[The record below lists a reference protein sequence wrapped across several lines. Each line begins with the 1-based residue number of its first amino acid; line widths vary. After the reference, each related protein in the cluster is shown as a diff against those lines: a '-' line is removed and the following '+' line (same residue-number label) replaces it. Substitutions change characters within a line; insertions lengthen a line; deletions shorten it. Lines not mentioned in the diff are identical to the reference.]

1 MPGACRP
8 SLRWSLLNVSAHI
21 FKQRV
26 SSVLNLLFIP
36 LVAFI
41 LSLKLQEYFN
51 INLVLIVAVPVYV
64 LKNLL
69 LDDPAPGFMRLNA
82 LDVSAYL
89 VALVELVGYFTSTYR
104 ANSFYY
110 LMEAFFLLLCYCL
123 IRYNLRYEYQRL
135 PLFFFMA
142 AWAVFLSAVGFVN
155 FYQLN
160 ARLRAAGFNDI
171 TNFRYSIYVLNPIG
185 LAIGEWVTT
194 LFLVLPFPLILF
206 IRFRGSRLGR
216 ALFCLAS
223 TALLAVTLM
232 TFIRGVYVAV
242 AAFALAGSALFYLY
256 GLFPLRRIL
265 QFNAAVALLTMA
277 TLVPVAKPA
286 LTTVSMLKTTSQV
299 RSFEGRKSIWKNT
312 LEIIKDHPLLGIGA
326 YNFSM
331 QYVVYKGQD
340 EESGVAM
347 RPFNYFLQLLVEKG
361 LLGFLVY
368 SLLTI
373 NFFRVSHRKVRLLG
387 DNTYRK
393 AVVILFMVAYAA
405 VIVRDLSESSLFINR
420 GAHTLLW
427 FMFAHNAQPEDSE
440 G

>member
-1 MPGACRP
+1 M
-8 SLRWSLLNVSAHI
+8 NVSAHI
-21 FKQRV
+21 SKQRIK
-26 SSVLNLLFIP
+26 SVLNLLFIP

-41 LSLKLQEYFN
+41 LSLKLQEFFN
-51 INLVLIVAVPVYV
+51 INLVLIAAALIYV
-64 LKNLL
+64 LKNLF
-69 LDDPAPGFMRLNA
+69 LDDFRPGFMRLNA

-89 VALVELVGYFTSTYR
+89 VALVEIVGYFTSTYR

-110 LMEAFFLLLCYCL
+110 LAEVFFLLLFYCL

-135 PLFFFMA
+135 TLFFFMA
-142 AWAVFLSAVGFVN
+142 LWAVFLAAVGFVA

-194 LFLVLPFPLILF
+194 LLLILPFPLMLF
-206 IRFRGSRLGR
+206 IRFRGSRFGR
-216 ALFCLAS
+216 ALFCLAA

-232 TFIRGVYVAV
+232 TFIRGGYVAV
-242 AAFALAGSALFYLY
+242 AAFVLLGSALFRLY
-256 GLFPLRRIL
+256 GLFSLRQIL
-265 QFNAAVALLTMA
+265 QFNAVVALLTMV
-277 TLVPVAKPA
+277 TLIPVAKPA

-299 RSFEGRKSIWKNT
+299 RSFEGRKSIWKNS

-331 QYVVYKGQD
+331 QYVEYKRQD

-347 RPFNYFLQLLVEKG
+347 RPFNYFLQLLIEKG
-361 LLGFLVY
+361 VVGFLVY

-373 NFFRVSHRKVRLLG
+373 NFFRVSHKKIKLLG
-387 DNTYRK
+387 DDTYRK

-405 VIVRDLSESSLFINR
+405 VIVRDLSESSIFINR

-427 FMFAHNAQPEDSE
+427 FMFAHNAQLEDSE